1 MDAYFDPQQ
10 STAFFLAIYKNKCIA
25 YCHMLCDYF
34 YTEMLFDHFDR
45 FQSHT
50 RTHGSIETSKNLA
63 LVTFRLVQHL
73 GNAKFS

>member
-10 STAFFLAIYKNKCIA
+10 STAFLSRNKTKCIA

-45 FQSHT
+45 FQSYT
-50 RTHGSIETSKNLA
+50 RTHGSIETSRNLEP
-63 LVTFRLVQHL
+63 VTF
-73 GNAKFS
+73 